1 MKIEIKNQKL
11 EEDLL
16 DSAIENM
23 QEEQSKGKTGKKVAQ
38 AAGFASV
45 AGLGAVAAAA
55 MSQFGEE
62 EVVASIAEE
71 TVEEP
76 IEGDNNIASVPGSH
90 GNVASSYSVSGNGQI
105 GDVENVDVEVSE
117 PVVISDEEILID
129 DSDFDDVAFV
139 EPILDDEVELIQ
151 IADSDIHVEPIDIE
165 SIIIEDMPMAD
176 SDVADV
182 YGMEI
187 DDVNIDMV
195 EIDYNTDQDMAYG
208 DDFSSSV
215 DMF

>member
-1 MKIEIKNQKL
+1 MKTEIKDQKL
-11 EEDLL
+11 EEQLL
-16 DSAIENM
+16 DSSIENM
-23 QEEQSKGKTGKKVAQ
+23 QEEQSKGKTGKKVAK

-55 MSQFGEE
+55 MSQISEE
-62 EVVASIAEE
+62 DVAAPIAEE
-71 TVEEP
+71 TVEESA
-76 IEGDNNIASVPGSH
+76 IEDQNIAYASGSH
-90 GNVASSYSVSGNGQI
+90 NYVATSPSVSGNEQVGEVNE
-105 GDVENVDVEVSE
+105 VEASE

-165 SIIIEDMPMAD
+165 SIIIEDMPMTD

-195 EIDYNTDQDMAYG
+195 EFDYNSDQDMAYS